1 MRIACVR
8 HVAFEGPGAI
18 ADWAATH
25 GHTLTD
31 VAAVTAA
38 FPPLSGFDMLLV
50 LGGPMGVY
58 DIVEHPWLIE
68 ERAFLASAIDA
79 GKLVLG
85 ICLGAQLLADAIGGS
100 VHPGPEREIGWFPV
114 RLSAAGRSS
123 ALLSGWPDEF
133 VAGHWHGDTFELP
146 PGVASAA
153 STKLTANQAFV
164 ACDGRAV
171 GLQFHLEWTRDALAA
186 LAENCADELTGGGAW
201 TRSADELLAA
211 DDRFALSRELLFALL
226 DRMEALA

>member
-1 MRIACVR
+1 MRIACIR
-8 HVAFEGPGAI
+8 HVPFEGPGAI
-18 ADWAATH
+18 AEWATAR

-31 VAAVTAA
+31 VAASPAA

-58 DIVEHPWLIE
+58 DIAEDPWLLP
-68 ERAFLASAIDA
+68 EREFLASAIDT

-100 VHPGPEREIGWFPV
+100 VHPGPEAEIGWFPV
-114 RLSAAGRSS
+114 RLTDAGHSS
-123 ALLSGWPDEF
+123 ALLAEWPDEF

-146 PGVASAA
+146 PGVMSAA
-153 STKLTANQAFV
+153 SSELTANQAFV

-171 GLQFHLEWTRDALAA
+171 GLQFHLEWTRESLTALV
-186 LAENCADELTGGGAW
+186 ENCADDLTGGGAW
-201 TRSADELLAA
+201 MQAA
-211 DDRFALSRELLFALL
+211 DDLLADDGRFARSRELLFALL
-226 DRMEALA
+226 DRLEALA